1 MGTDEKRDLQRTAL
15 ERGRERVF
23 TEHGIRYTGVWLLPG
38 YFKAA
43 LAILKLGIIS
53 GGELI
58 GSTGKK
64 YHIDLRDS
72 LGSPVGE
79 KIDHLLFD
87 LVRAHLDYSLFHT
100 DILHAFDRSFDGMAE
115 IAQLGGIQPRRLESL
130 RLEFRGKI
138 SARIVEGN
146 ISPKL
151 THAIH
156 QAISGEDPPP
166 LANELSKIFFQYVP
180 QAFAT
185 HIVAWTNSV
194 LIALGNEP
202 ENENTLRIYVGK
214 LKKVAAAQPRGHISI
229 TE

>member
-1 MGTDEKRDLQRTAL
+1 MATDETNAFQRGSLHRRIFAD
-15 ERGRERVF
+15 
-23 TEHGIRYTGVWLLPG
+23 HGIKYQGLWQDTEYTRPVV
-38 YFKAA
+38 
-43 LAILKLGIIS
+43 AILKLGIIS
-53 GGELI
+53 GGDLI
-58 GSTGKK
+58 SSTGKK
-64 YHIDLRDS
+64 YPIDLMDS
-72 LGSPVGE
+72 VGRPVPVDE
-79 KIDHLLFD
+79 KVDCLLFD
-87 LVRAHLDYSLFHT
+87 LVRAHLDYSRFHT
-100 DILHAFDRSFDGMAE
+100 DILYAFDRSFDGMAE

-146 ISPKL
+146 IAPKL

-202 ENENTLRIYVGK
+202 ANENTLRIYVGK
-214 LKKVAAAQPRGHISI
+214 LKKVAGAQPRGHISI